1 MTSVKVEIKISRDVN
16 EPYAVIYTNE
26 VNTEISRII
35 MLLENS
41 DNDIFTV
48 TENGRII
55 VLTANDVYMIR
66 VENEKTIIYCKTK
79 KYTSTKRLC
88 EFEAILGKHFMRIS
102 KFTLVNL
109 KYLECVEPSFGG
121 VMLLILKNGCRD
133 YISRKYLPEFK
144 KYLGLKE

>member
-1 MTSVKVEIKISRDVN
+1 MKAEIKISQDVK

-41 DNDIFTV
+41 DNNIVTV

-55 VLTANDVYMIR
+55 VLTANDIYMIR
-66 VENEKTIIYCKTK
+66 VENEKAIIYCKTQ

-88 EFEAILGKHFMRIS
+88 EFEVILGKDFMRIS
-102 KFTLVNL
+102 KFTLINL
-109 KYLECVEPSFGG
+109 KYLDCVEPSFGG

-133 YISRKYLPEFK
+133 YISRKYLPDFK

>member
-1 MTSVKVEIKISRDVN
+1 MKAEIKISQDVK

-41 DNDIFTV
+41 DNNIVTV

-55 VLTANDVYMIR
+55 VLTSNDIYMIR
-66 VENEKTIIYCKTK
+66 VENEKAIIYCKTQ

-88 EFEAILGKHFMRIS
+88 EFEVILGKDFMRIS
-102 KFTLVNL
+102 KFTLINL
-109 KYLECVEPSFGG
+109 KYLDCVEPSFGG
-121 VMLLILKNGCRD
+121 VMLLIWKNGCRD
-133 YISRKYLPEFK
+133 YISRKYLPDFK